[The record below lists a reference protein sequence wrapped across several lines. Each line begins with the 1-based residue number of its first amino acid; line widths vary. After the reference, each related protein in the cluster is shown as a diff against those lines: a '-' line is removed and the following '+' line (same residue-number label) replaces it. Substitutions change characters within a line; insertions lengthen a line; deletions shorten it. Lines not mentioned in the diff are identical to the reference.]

1 MGRNEQFSY
10 SGLIALFK
18 YLKELEEGTGE
29 EMEQAKTREM
39 LRKTHI
45 FPHSKKKHNQKGKGK
60 NGQRHTEACELQD
73 GTRQERE
80 QDCSLLQPG
89 RRVRDP
95 DERQP
100 APDAPGRG
108 NG

>member
-39 LRKTHI
+39 LRKMHI
-45 FPHSKKKHNQKGKGK
+45 SSFKKKHNQKGKGK
-60 NGQRHTEACELQD
+60 KKEI
-73 GTRQERE
+73 
-80 QDCSLLQPG
+80 
-89 RRVRDP
+89 
-95 DERQP
+95 
-100 APDAPGRG
+100 AP
-108 NG
+108 